1 MGVLGNLLVDSQ
13 FVAIFPVVS
22 ADSESKSWLSWLA
35 VSPEAGIT
43 SAGWLLGFGLDLVAG
58 GSEWAFL
65 GKSAGACTANGK
77 LPFLGL

>member
-1 MGVLGNLLVDSQ
+1 MGVLGNPLVDSQ

-43 SAGWLLGFGLDLVAG
+43 SAGWLLGFGKKA
-58 GSEWAFL
+58 
-65 GKSAGACTANGK
+65 K
-77 LPFLGL
+77 LLYPDDVVEQFQAYMDKIREMY